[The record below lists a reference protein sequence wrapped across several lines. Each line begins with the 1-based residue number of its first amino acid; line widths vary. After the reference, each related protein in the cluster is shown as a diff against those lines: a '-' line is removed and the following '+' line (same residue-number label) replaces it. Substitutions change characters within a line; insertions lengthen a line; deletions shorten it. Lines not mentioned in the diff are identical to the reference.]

1 MADLFSPGTKINR
14 FILEAE
20 IGRGGM
26 GIVYRAT
33 DPALKRPV
41 AIKVL
46 APHLGADPD
55 ALARFQR
62 EAESIAALKHSH
74 VAMVYEF
81 GEFDHRPYIV
91 MEWLEGR
98 TLKSLLEKESPLPL
112 ERSLRLLVQL
122 TDALDYAHR
131 RGVIHRDLKPAN
143 IMITANDQVT
153 IVDFGL
159 AWLESAASIT
169 ASGSILGTPRY
180 MSPEQIEGKPIDN
193 RSDLYSLA
201 IILYE
206 MLAGS
211 PPFDAP
217 SPMSL
222 LHKQVFTEPPPITE
236 MNPAIPIAIESTL
249 NKALSKE
256 PDARFQSAQDLRL
269 AFLPD
274 ASTGN
279 YTLVPH
285 ETAPIAPSKK
295 SIGLRRELAIGL
307 IILFGALGIFAFNYF
322 KTDNDTSAPVVSRL
336 HPTATPSPT
345 IAPVSPTATTIPDE
359 NSVEETE
366 HRAWGLSV
374 MDSEHSH
381 FSDIPFSVLES
392 DPRWQIDA
400 GEGDEK
406 SPLVMG
412 DEFLIISAMDG
423 TIEAVNRVDG
433 AQLWETRLGAPL
445 SAPPIVLADE
455 ESLIAFFSTTDG
467 ALYALNVSDASL
479 LWRMGDD
486 SLQGVIGGLQL
497 DYTSPLYALTDSGLL
512 HFIDPQAGE
521 IDETAVSLDVAFNQP
536 PSGSNPALFLVG
548 QPNNIYAIE
557 RATKSIAWQHDLHG
571 EPATPVL
578 SDGGWG
584 FVVVGTAD
592 GWLHAFSSL
601 TGKSVWKFD
610 LGNRVRSL
618 ATDWEYIFAASSAG
632 KIYAWDAWENSLAWQ
647 IELENNITAEL
658 MIDEQN
664 LMIGTNAGEILYI
677 STRTGKIDEMRT
689 RHVDDVVLN
698 LLPIDDG
705 WLFVR
710 TPDSVFAFAPQ
721 GE

>member
-14 FILEAE
+14 FILNAE

-46 APHLGADPD
+46 AAHLGADPD

-74 VAMVYEF
+74 IAMVYEF
-81 GEFDHRPYIV
+81 GEFDHRPYIA
-91 MEWLEGR
+91 MEWLAGQ
-98 TLKSLLEKESPLPL
+98 TLKSLLEKEGALPL
-112 ERSLRLLVQL
+112 ERSLQLLAQL

-143 IMITANDQVT
+143 IMIDADDQAT

-180 MSPEQIEGKPIDN
+180 MSPEQIEGKTVDN
-193 RSDLYSLA
+193 RADLYSLA
-201 IILYE
+201 IIFYE

-222 LHKQVFTEPPPITE
+222 LHKQVFNEPPPITE
-236 MNPAIPIAIESTL
+236 VNPAVPVSIEATLTQAL
-249 NKALSKE
+249 NKN
-256 PDARFQSAQDLRL
+256 PDERFQSAHDLRL

-274 ASTGN
+274 TSVGK
-279 YTLVPH
+279 YTL
-285 ETAPIAPSKK
+285 APPSGK
-295 SIGLRRELAIGL
+295 STKIKWGLIIGL
-307 IILFGALGIFAFNYF
+307 IALFSVLGLFAVDYF
-322 KTDNDTSAPVVSRL
+322 DTSNDAPIPVAIQTQTPVKPS
-336 HPTATPSPT
+336 ATRMPQ
-345 IAPVSPTATTIPDE
+345 TATTPPKE
-359 NSVEETE
+359 NPLPETG
-366 HRAWGLSV
+366 HRAWGMSV
-374 MDSEHSH
+374 MDTEHTH
-381 FSDIPFSVLES
+381 FSDVPFSVLET
-392 DPRWQIDA
+392 DPRWQIEG
-400 GEGDEK
+400 GEGSEQL
-406 SPLVMG
+406 PLMMG
-412 DEFLIISAMDG
+412 DTFIIVSAVDG
-423 TIEAVNRVDG
+423 VIEAVNRVDG
-433 AQLWETRLGAPL
+433 EQLWETRLGAPL
-445 SAPPIVLADE
+445 SAPPVILADE
-455 ESLIAFFSTTDG
+455 ESLIAFFPTTDG

-479 LWRMGDD
+479 LWRMGND
-486 SLQGVIGGLQL
+486 SLQGVIGGLLL

-512 HFIDPQAGE
+512 HVIDPWEGE
-521 IDETAVSLDVAFNQP
+521 IYQSTEKFNTTFNQP

-557 RATKSIAWQHDLHG
+557 RVTESIAWQSNLHG

-578 SDGGWG
+578 GDGGWG
-584 FVVVGTAD
+584 FVTVGTAD
-592 GWLHAFSSL
+592 GWLYAFSSL
-601 TGKSVWKFD
+601 TGKIVWEFD
-610 LGNRVRSL
+610 LDSRVRSI
-618 ATDWEYIFAASSAG
+618 ASDGEYIYVASDVG
-632 KIYAWDAWENSLAWQ
+632 KIYAWNAWENSLAWQ
-647 IELENNITAEL
+647 SELENGVSAEL
-658 MIDEQN
+658 NIDGTH
-664 LMIGTNAGEILYI
+664 LMVGTDAGEIIYL
-677 STRTGKIDEMRT
+677 SVETGKIDDSRT
-689 RHVDDVVLN
+689 RYVDDSVLN
-698 LLPIDDG
+698 LLPVDDG